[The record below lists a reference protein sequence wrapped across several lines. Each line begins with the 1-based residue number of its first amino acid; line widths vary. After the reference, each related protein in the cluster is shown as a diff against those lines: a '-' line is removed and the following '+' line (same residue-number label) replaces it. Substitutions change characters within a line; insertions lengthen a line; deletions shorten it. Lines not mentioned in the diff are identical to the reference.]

1 MQQPIGECYENGY
14 SGVCEEPVICF
25 RKRTVMN
32 ISKVIS
38 KSFLTATFPNV
49 HAKTWKKPKL
59 TRCNET

>member
-14 SGVCEEPVICF
+14 SGVCEEPIICF

-38 KSFLTATFPNV
+38 QEFFNSYFPERSGQNV
-49 HAKTWKKPKL
+49 E
-59 TRCNET
+59 ETKINKM